1 MVDMTEKP
9 ISEMPQTVLI
19 FLLILLIVNI
29 PFLTKISASDRVRFV
44 IFSIIQGKKKENRQN
59 A

>member
-44 IFSIIQGKKKENRQN
+44 IFSIIKGKKKENRQN
-59 A
+59 P

>member
-29 PFLTKISASDRVRFV
+29 PFLIKISASDRVRFV

>member
-29 PFLTKISASDRVRFV
+29 PFLTKISASNRVRFV

>member
-29 PFLTKISASDRVRFV
+29 PFLTKISASDRVRFA